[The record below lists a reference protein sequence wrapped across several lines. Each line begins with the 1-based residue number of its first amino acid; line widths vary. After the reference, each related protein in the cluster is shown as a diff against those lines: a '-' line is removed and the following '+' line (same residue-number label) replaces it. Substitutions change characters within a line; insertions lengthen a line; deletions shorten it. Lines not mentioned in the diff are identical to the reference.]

1 MIVVSLGIERMNAIH
16 LSVII
21 VLFGYLSI
29 ELATANSLPT
39 GFLWYNDKHD
49 HELDDSTSK
58 LINLAHDHRIEELK
72 EQFNRAQRIALDN
85 PTLENVITAQRLQKQ
100 IMEKAHKFATMWQ
113 LATLLD
119 YQLINANEPSNSL
132 HRKLYQEKS
141 EQKNDLKLKNIAK
154 NWGLI
159 LQVKEDCLLCNA
171 FMPIVQSFANKYA
184 FQLLA
189 VSKNNEL
196 LNKLNPKHIVPVLY
210 LVASDGKKIYAVARG
225 IISEDKI
232 IDNIL
237 AIDRYYHKLETR

>member
-1 MIVVSLGIERMNAIH
+1 MNAIH

-21 VLFGYLSI
+21 ALFGYLSI

-58 LINLAHDHRIEELK
+58 LIRRAHDHRIEELK
-72 EQFNRAQRIALDN
+72 EQFNQAQRIALDN
-85 PTLENVITAQRLQKQ
+85 PTLENVIIAQRLQKK

-141 EQKNDLKLKNIAK
+141 EQKNDSKLKNIAK

-159 LQVKEDCLLCNA
+159 LQVKEDCLLCKA
-171 FMPIVQSFANKYA
+171 FMPIVHGFANKYA

-196 LNKLNPKHIVPVLY
+196 LNKLNPKHVVPVLY

>member
-1 MIVVSLGIERMNAIH
+1 MSM
-16 LSVII
+16 
-21 VLFGYLSI
+21 

-39 GFLWYNDKHD
+39 GFLWYNDKHG
-49 HELDDSTSK
+49 HEPDDSTSK

-85 PTLENVITAQRLQKQ
+85 PTLENVITAQRLHKQ

-119 YQLINANEPSNSL
+119 YQL
-132 HRKLYQEKS
+132 KKS

-159 LQVKEDCLLCNA
+159 LQVKEDCLLCKA
-171 FMPIVQSFANKYA
+171 FMPIVQGFANKYA

-210 LVASDGKKIYAVARG
+210 LVASDGKKIYSVARG
-225 IISEDKI
+225 IISENKI

>member
-1 MIVVSLGIERMNAIH
+1 MSRLLMFMILISH
-16 LSVII
+16 LSTVDA
-21 VLFGYLSI
+21 S
-29 ELATANSLPT
+29 PT

-49 HELDDSTSK
+49 HELNNSSSK
-58 LINLAHDHRIEELK
+58 LMSWTHDHRIEELK

-119 YQLINANEPSNSL
+119 YQLINAHEPSNSL

-159 LQVKEDCLLCNA
+159 LQVKQDCLLCKA
-171 FMPIVQSFANKYA
+171 FIPIVQSFANKYA

-196 LNKLNPKHIVPVLY
+196 LNKLNPKHVVPVLY
-210 LVASDGKKIYAVARG
+210 LVASDGKKIYAVARS

-237 AIDRYYHKLETR
+237 AIDRYYHKLETA

>member
-1 MIVVSLGIERMNAIH
+1 MFMILISR
-16 LSVII
+16 LSTVDA
-21 VLFGYLSI
+21 S
-29 ELATANSLPT
+29 PT

-49 HELDDSTSK
+49 HELTESSSK
-58 LINLAHDHRIEELK
+58 LNSWVHDHRIEELK
-72 EQFNRAQRIALDN
+72 EQFNRAKRIALDN

-119 YQLINANEPSNSL
+119 YQLINANEPANSL

-141 EQKNDLKLKNIAK
+141 EQKNDSKLKNIAK

-159 LQVKEDCLLCNA
+159 LQVKQDCLLCKA
-171 FMPIVQSFANKYA
+171 FMHIVQGFANKYA

-210 LVASDGKKIYAVARG
+210 LIASDGKKIYAVARG
-225 IISEDKI
+225 IISENKI

>member
-1 MIVVSLGIERMNAIH
+1 MNAIH

-49 HELDDSTSK
+49 HELTESSSK
-58 LINLAHDHRIEELK
+58 LISRAHDHRIEELK

-119 YQLINANEPSNSL
+119 YQLINAHEPANSL

-141 EQKNDLKLKNIAK
+141 EQENDSKLKNIAK

-159 LQVKEDCLLCNA
+159 LQVKQDCLLCKA
-171 FMPIVQSFANKYA
+171 FMPIVQGFANKYA

-196 LNKLNPKHIVPVLY
+196 LNKLNPKHVVPVLY
-210 LVASDGKKIYAVARG
+210 LVGASR
-225 IISEDKI
+225 
-232 IDNIL
+232 
-237 AIDRYYHKLETR
+237 

>member
-1 MIVVSLGIERMNAIH
+1 MFMILISH
-16 LSVII
+16 LSTVD
-21 VLFGYLSI
+21 
-29 ELATANSLPT
+29 ALPT
-39 GFLWYNDKHD
+39 GFLWYNDKHG
-49 HELDDSTSK
+49 HEPNNSTSK

-119 YQLINANEPSNSL
+119 YQLINANEPANSL

-141 EQKNDLKLKNIAK
+141 EQENDSKLKNIAK

-159 LQVKEDCLLCNA
+159 LQVKEDCLLCKA
-171 FMPIVQSFANKYA
+171 FMPIVQGFANKYA

-196 LNKLNPKHIVPVLY
+196 LNKLNPKHVVPVLY
-210 LVASDGKKIYAVARG
+210 LVASDGKKIYSVARS

>member
-1 MIVVSLGIERMNAIH
+1 MFMILISH
-16 LSVII
+16 LSTVDA
-21 VLFGYLSI
+21 S
-29 ELATANSLPT
+29 PT
-39 GFLWYNDKHD
+39 GFLWYNDKHG
-49 HELDDSTSK
+49 HELTESTSK
-58 LINLAHDHRIEELK
+58 LISNAHDHRIEELK

-141 EQKNDLKLKNIAK
+141 EQENDSKLKNIAK

-159 LQVKEDCLLCNA
+159 LQVKQDCLLCKA
-171 FMPIVQSFANKYA
+171 FIPIVQSFANKYA

>member
-1 MIVVSLGIERMNAIH
+1 MSRLLMFMILISH
-16 LSVII
+16 LSTVDA
-21 VLFGYLSI
+21 S
-29 ELATANSLPT
+29 PT

-49 HELDDSTSK
+49 HELNNSSSK
-58 LINLAHDHRIEELK
+58 LMSWTHDHRIEELK

-119 YQLINANEPSNSL
+119 YQLINANEPANSL

-141 EQKNDLKLKNIAK
+141 EQENDLKLKNIAK

-159 LQVKEDCLLCNA
+159 LQVKQDCLLCKA
-171 FMPIVQSFANKYA
+171 FIPIVQSFANKYA

-196 LNKLNPKHIVPVLY
+196 LNKLNPKHVVPVLY
-210 LVASDGKKIYAVARG
+210 LVASDGKKIYAVARS

-237 AIDRYYHKLETR
+237 AIDRYYHKLETA

>member
-1 MIVVSLGIERMNAIH
+1 MSRLLMFMILISR
-16 LSVII
+16 LSTVDA
-21 VLFGYLSI
+21 S
-29 ELATANSLPT
+29 PT

-49 HELDDSTSK
+49 HELNNSSSK
-58 LINLAHDHRIEELK
+58 LIRGFHDHRIEELK
-72 EQFNRAQRIALDN
+72 EQFNQAQRIALDN
-85 PTLENVITAQRLQKQ
+85 PTLENVIIAQRLQKQ
-100 IMEKAHKFATMWQ
+100 IMEKSHKFATMWQ

-141 EQKNDLKLKNIAK
+141 EQKNDSKLKNIAK

-159 LQVKEDCLLCNA
+159 LQVKEDCLLCKA
-171 FMPIVQSFANKYA
+171 FIPIVQSFANKYA

-196 LNKLNPKHIVPVLY
+196 LNKLNPKHVVPVLY

>member
-1 MIVVSLGIERMNAIH
+1 MNAIH

-49 HELDDSTSK
+49 HELTESSSK
-58 LINLAHDHRIEELK
+58 LISNAHDHRIEELK

-119 YQLINANEPSNSL
+119 YQLINANEPANSL

-141 EQKNDLKLKNIAK
+141 EQENDLKLKNIAK

-159 LQVKEDCLLCNA
+159 LQVKQDCLLCKA
-171 FMPIVQSFANKYA
+171 FMPIVQGFANKYA

-196 LNKLNPKHIVPVLY
+196 LNKLNPKHVVPVLY
-210 LVASDGKKIYAVARG
+210 LVASDGKKIYAVARS